1 MINFTF
7 FKDLRF
13 RFREY
18 FLIIWP
24 DIIDFKPICLT
35 SSGDKDPETERESG
49 ADKELRTGGTERI
62 VENSG
67 KDSKEVENED
77 GFEDERGETEK

>member
-1 MINFTF
+1 
-7 FKDLRF
+7 
-13 RFREY
+13 
-18 FLIIWP
+18 
-24 DIIDFKPICLT
+24 LT
-35 SSGDKDPETERESG
+35 SSGDKDPETERESD